1 MRLKQGFEL
10 QDICGEQILVPQG
23 EENLDFTKLI
33 TLNETAAFIWNT
45 ARALGDF
52 SIEQLTAAVCEEYE
66 VEPAQASNDIQ
77 NVLEAWKQEGLVE
90 E

>member
-23 EENLDFTKLI
+23 EENLDFTKLV

-52 SIEQLTAAVCEEYE
+52 NLEQLTDAMCREYE
-66 VEPAQASNDIQ
+66 VEPAQAGNDIEK
-77 NVLEAWKQEGLVE
+77 LLTTWKEEGLIE
-90 E
+90 D